1 MKSKTLLLIKPDAV
15 QAGNIGEIIKLIED
29 DGFTIEQLNVFHM
42 EDELAAKFYA
52 EHLGKEFYDRLVK
65 FMQRGNVIGLILK
78 REDAVNNLRE
88 LIGNTDSSKAASGT
102 IRNLFGNHDIITS
115 NAVHASDC
123 PESAKREIGLIFP
136 EYKY

>member
-1 MKSKTLLLIKPDAV
+1 M
-15 QAGNIGEIIKLIED
+15 
-29 DGFTIEQLNVFHM
+29 
-42 EDELAAKFYA
+42 
-52 EHLGKEFYDRLVK
+52 
-65 FMQRGNVIGLILK
+65 IGLILK

-88 LIGNTDSSKAASGT
+88 LIGNTDSSKATSGT